1 MRELQLREAKAALSA
16 VVDQAALGEASVIT
30 RRGKPAAVVL
40 GYEEW
45 RRLSRVPSLGR
56 LIMSLPLEDEGLLE
70 RDGTALRDDEL

>member
-1 MRELQLREAKAALSA
+1 MRELQLREAKAGLSA
-16 VVDQAALGEASVIT
+16 VVDQAELGNASVIT

-56 LIMSLPLEDEGLLE
+56 LLTSLPLEDDGLLE
-70 RDGTALRDDEL
+70 RDASPLRDADL